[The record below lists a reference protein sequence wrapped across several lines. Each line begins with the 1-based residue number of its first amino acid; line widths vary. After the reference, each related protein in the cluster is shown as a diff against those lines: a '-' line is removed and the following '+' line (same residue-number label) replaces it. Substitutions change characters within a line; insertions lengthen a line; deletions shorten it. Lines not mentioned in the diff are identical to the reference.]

1 MVSGGQDKL
10 IYVHKPGDTQ
20 PSHVLV
26 GHENN
31 VQTLFWMLLMQVCAL
46 DVGID
51 GTVISGSWDKYH
63 CPIMWS

>member
-1 MVSGGQDKL
+1 MCINREILSLHMCSLDMR
-10 IYVHKPGDTQ
+10 IMYVLCFGCY
-20 PSHVLV
+20 
-26 GHENN
+26 
-31 VQTLFWMLLMQVCAL
+31 LLQVCAL